1 MQINLEA
8 EGQTAHLKDVSAKN
22 FLEFLVESSW
32 WVLQDLAVM
41 QDTWAT
47 HDLYKHKV
55 FKHRLWPEFKAK
67 VVELHNSP
75 DIGIEE
81 VRQPGVCWQASVCV
95 CVCVWLCV
103 CMCVGV
109 CMCV

>member
-1 MQINLEA
+1 
-8 EGQTAHLKDVSAKN
+8 
-22 FLEFLVESSW
+22 
-32 WVLQDLAVM
+32 
-41 QDTWAT
+41 
-47 HDLYKHKV
+47 
-55 FKHRLWPEFKAK
+55 
-67 VVELHNSP
+67 VELHNSP